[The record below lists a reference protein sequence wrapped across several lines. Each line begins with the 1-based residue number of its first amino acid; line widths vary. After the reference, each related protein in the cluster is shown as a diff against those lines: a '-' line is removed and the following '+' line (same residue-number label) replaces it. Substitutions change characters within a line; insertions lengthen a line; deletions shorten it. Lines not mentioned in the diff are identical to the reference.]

1 MSSINSQL
9 PPAGNHSSHDA
20 VPDSE
25 RTFCEFRRKVRNSE
39 LLSAA
44 IEKLLRSLRYTG
56 RLTVVVQNGTVLKS
70 GYEEGYFRRTGD
82 IPV

>member
-9 PPAGNHSSHDA
+9 PPGGNHSSQDA

-25 RTFCEFRRKVRNSE
+25 RAFTEFRRKVRNSE

-56 RLTVVVQNGTVLKS
+56 KLTVIVQNGTILKT
-70 GYEEGYFRRTGD
+70 GYEEGYFRHQGD
-82 IPV
+82 LPI